1 MDPEGILRGVLK
13 LSVLVLSH
21 QCLEICSLQEGAPD
35 MINTSS
41 TRVVWPERKIGVRKE
56 AVDGKAR
63 DLKHINDSIVVSL

>member
-21 QCLEICSLQEGAPD
+21 QCLDICSHQEGAPD

-41 TRVVWPERKIGVRKE
+41 TRVVWPERKIGVLE
-56 AVDGKAR
+56 AAIDGKAI
-63 DLKHINDSIVVSL
+63 DLKHIHDSIVVSL